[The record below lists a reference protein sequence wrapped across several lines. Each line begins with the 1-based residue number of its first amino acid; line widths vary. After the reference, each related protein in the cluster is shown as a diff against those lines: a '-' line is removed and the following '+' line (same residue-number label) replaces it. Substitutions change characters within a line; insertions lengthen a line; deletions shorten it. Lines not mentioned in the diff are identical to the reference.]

1 MTAFAQIY
9 GIGLCCPL
17 GKTLEDASKAYAAND
32 HNFVKSEKGPVGAD
46 GAKVTLSCV
55 MPFEDVRNFELRLQR
70 LFAGAVDDLVKTL
83 DLSDSAVSM
92 RLVVPRWL
100 ARHKIG
106 QDLVTWI
113 VATWPTLFT
122 NVTLLADGDTLAV
135 YELVKGL
142 QEISE
147 GQIPALAIAALDSY
161 MDAELIDMLAISDRI
176 YKRGT
181 PHGLVPGEAAVIV
194 MLGSNATFPATSPIG
209 TIRSAFNGFE
219 AESLSEPQSIIGRG
233 LAKPLRKAFEA
244 FQPDRFLV
252 DLNGER
258 WRSEDLGFALSGALI
273 PDTLLSDFETPLSN
287 TGDCGAANGLVMTAF
302 ALSTSE
308 ENTEADVSTL
318 DDHEPRRSLLS
329 VLSTSHVEGPR
340 CVIALER
347 SIREN

>member
-1 MTAFAQIY
+1 MTAFAQVY
-9 GIGLCCPL
+9 GLGLCCPL
-17 GKTLEDASKAYAAND
+17 GKNLTDASEAYAAND
-32 HNFVKSEKGPVGAD
+32 HNFIKSEKGPVGAD
-46 GAKVTLSCV
+46 GAPITLSCV
-55 MPFEDVRNFELRLQR
+55 MPFEDVRNFEVRLQR
-70 LFAGAVDDLVKTL
+70 LFAGAVDDLVKAL
-83 DLSDSAVSM
+83 DLSYSAASM

-100 ARHKIG
+100 AGHKIG
-106 QDLVTWI
+106 QELATWI

-122 NVTLLADGDTLAV
+122 DVALLADGDTLAV

-142 QEISE
+142 QEITE

-161 MDAELIDMLAISDRI
+161 MDAELLDILAISDRI

-194 MLGSNATFPATSPIG
+194 MLGSSATFPDASPIG
-209 TIRSAFNGFE
+209 TVRSAFNGFE
-219 AESLSEPQSIIGRG
+219 AENLSEPQGIIGRG
-233 LAKPLRKAFEA
+233 LARPLRQAFEA

-273 PDTLLSDFETPLSN
+273 PDRLLSDFETPLSN

-302 ALSTSE
+302 ALCSP
-308 ENTEADVSTL
+308 ADTIDHDVFAG
-318 DDHEPRRSLLS
+318 DDHERRPSLS
-329 VLSTSHVEGPR
+329 ILSTSHFEGPR

-347 SIREN
+347 YGREN